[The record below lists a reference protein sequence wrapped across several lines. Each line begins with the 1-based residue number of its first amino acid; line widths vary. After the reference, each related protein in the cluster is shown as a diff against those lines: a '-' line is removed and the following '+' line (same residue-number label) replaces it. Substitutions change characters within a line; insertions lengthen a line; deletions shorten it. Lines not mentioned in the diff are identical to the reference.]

1 MSITASMVKE
11 LRERTGVAMMDCK
24 KALVETNGD
33 IDAAIELMRKT
44 GLAKAAKKADLT
56 AAEGAVLIRISADG
70 KTASMVEVNSQTD
83 FVALD
88 QNFKQFAEQVIN
100 QALKIKANEVPVL
113 LDSQIDGTSI
123 DELRKAL
130 IVKIGENINVR
141 RVVTLNTDGMFGS
154 YIHGGRIG
162 VLVDMKA
169 GDMDTAKDVAMHIAA
184 SRPQFIHQGEVD
196 PALVEKEKEIF
207 SAQAKESGK
216 PAEIIEKMVQ
226 GRISKFVDE
235 VSLLGQP
242 FIKDPN
248 IKIEKLLKDR
258 KAVVHHF
265 VCFEVGEG
273 IEKKEVNVRDEVM
286 AQVKGAA

>member
-273 IEKKEVNVRDEVM
+273 IEKKEVNFRDEVM

>member
-1 MSITASMVKE
+1 M
-11 LRERTGVAMMDCK
+11 
-24 KALVETNGD
+24 
-33 IDAAIELMRKT
+33 
-44 GLAKAAKKADLT
+44 AKAAKKADLT
-56 AAEGAVLIRISADG
+56 AAEGAVLIKISADG

-88 QNFKQFAEQVIN
+88 QNFKQFADNVIN
-100 QALKIKANEVPVL
+100 QALKIKANEVETL
-113 LDSQIDGTSI
+113 LNSNAGVASI
-123 DELRKAL
+123 DELRKEL

-141 RVVTLNTDGMFGS
+141 RVVTLETDGMFGS
-154 YIHGGRIG
+154 YIHSGRIG

-169 GDMDTAKDVAMHIAA
+169 GDLETAKDIAMHIAA

-207 SAQAKESGK
+207 SVQAKESGK

-273 IEKKEVNVRDEVM
+273 IEKKEVNFRDEVM